1 MVAEMCS
8 IKGMAKRYIINLS
21 DEERVALQALV
32 RGRHGLQK
40 RRRAQILLKVDEGL
54 SDAEIAEEL
63 EVGLRTVERLRE
75 RCCTLGLEA
84 AIEAKKPA
92 RPPRMPKL
100 DGVAQAQ
107 LVQLACSEPPEG
119 RARWTLSLLG
129 SRLVELKVVDTVSRT
144 TIHRE
149 LKKTL

>member
-1 MVAEMCS
+1 MAAELCSMC
-8 IKGMAKRYIINLS
+8 GMAKRYIVNLT
-21 DEERVALQALV
+21 DEERVSLQQLV
-32 RGRHGLQK
+32 RGRHGQQK
-40 RRRAQILLKVDEGL
+40 RKRAQILLKTDEGL
-54 SDAEIAEEL
+54 SDEEIAEEL
-63 EVGLRTVERLRE
+63 EVGRRTVERVRE
-75 RCCTLGLEA
+75 RCCIQGLEA
-84 AIEAKKPA
+84 AIEAKRPP

-107 LVQLACSEPPEG
+107 LVQLACSEPPDG
-119 RARWTLSLLG
+119 RAKWTLSLLG

>member
-1 MVAEMCS
+1 MCS
-8 IKGMAKRYIINLS
+8 IRRMEKRYIINLS
-21 DEERVALQALV
+21 DEERVALQAVV

-40 RRRAQILLKVDEGL
+40 RKRAQILLQVDEGL
-54 SDAEIAEEL
+54 RDVEIAEEL
-63 EVGLRTVERLRE
+63 EVGLRTVERVRE

-84 AIEAKKPA
+84 AIEAKKPT

-100 DGVAQAQ
+100 DGAAQAQ
-107 LVQLACSEPPEG
+107 LVQLACSEPPDG
-119 RARWTLSLLG
+119 RARWTLSLLAN
-129 SRLVELKVVDTVSRT
+129 RLVELKVVDTVSRT

>member
-1 MVAEMCS
+1 MAAEVCS
-8 IKGMAKRYIINLS
+8 IWGMAKRYIVNLR
-21 DEERVALQALV
+21 DEERVALQAVV
-32 RGRHGLQK
+32 RGRYGLQK
-40 RRRAQILLKVDEGL
+40 RKRAQILLKADEGL

-63 EVGLRTVERLRE
+63 EVGPRTVERVRE
-75 RCCTLGLEA
+75 RCCTVGLEA

-107 LVQLACSEPPEG
+107 LIQLACSEPPEG
-119 RARWTLSLLG
+119 RAKWTLSLLG
-129 SRLVELKVVDTVSRT
+129 NRLVELKVVDTVSRT